1 MKKLKYLKLFEAFE
15 SNKLSKTLGYIKYGK
30 NEFLSKLKSILDKID
45 FPQSKISDDYIEYL
59 PFNKALKKSDIITDE
74 PCDATSEGAFP
85 EFAVEGA
92 KCDKGKIERKW
103 GSRTRKVPCP
113 VCGGSGVKPKSPGD
127 IKLLKFWFSQ
137 DGKFITTTAVD
148 GIIRKNENLEIS
160 DNLSDYKVGNRIPK
174 KNLKH
179 GLLTLI
185 NINGE
190 DTICYIV
197 KGRYDGFYALQNKHD
212 GASPGYPLVSNIDP
226 KDIAKYSWS
235 LGGSDFSNIR
245 LLHPKKEEDKKIDPY
260 SWNVAL
266 SHTWDNRIVAL
277 TKIRKSVKE
286 EIKDAHFALVL
297 DIAKLSKS
305 GFKTKSDIKSSREEI
320 KKGAFLTD
328 DEIKKQNIERY
339 VDTISKSMDI
349 VSDISNLNKVVN
361 RLVQYKY
368 ALFSIMGGGRIT
380 IIESVIDNYYYLLSS
395 ENESEKKSAIESI
408 ERNIE
413 RISDRM
419 KDKSLPNNIDILFN
433 ELKNN
438 EKESHLNLL
447 NRLMEISG
455 NIYNKIK
462 SYDIKTIEDLEVVY
476 QKMTSIRSLFSS
488 RRYKSQ
494 NLTYFFNSIINFP
507 AYDKFTGTYYVNDEM
522 AEKITKELDRIDKII
537 SKI

>member
-59 PFNKALKKSDIITDE
+59 PFNKALKKADIITDE
-74 PCDATSEGAFP
+74 PCVATSEGAFKP

-103 GSRTRKVPCP
+103 GSQTRKVPCP
-113 VCGGSGVKPKSPGD
+113 VCSGSGVKPKSPGD
-127 IKLLKFWFSQ
+127 IKLLKFWFSK

-148 GIIRKNENLEIS
+148 GIIRKSENLELS
-160 DNLSDYKVGNRIPK
+160 DNLSDYKIGNRIPK
-174 KNLKH
+174 RNLKN
-179 GLLTLI
+179 GLFTLI

-197 KGRYDGFYALQNKHD
+197 KGKYDGFYALQNKHN
-212 GASPGYPLVSNIDP
+212 GAPPEYPLVSNIDP

-245 LLHPKKEEDKKIDPY
+245 LLHLKKEEDKKIDPY

-266 SHTWDNRIVAL
+266 SHTWDNNFVVTTL
-277 TKIRKSVKE
+277 KSVKE

-368 ALFSIMGGGRIT
+368 ALFSIMSSGGIT
-380 IIESVIDNYYYLLSS
+380 IIESIIDNYYYLLSS
-395 ENESEKKSAIESI
+395 ENESEKKSAIQSI

-413 RISDRM
+413 KISNRM
-419 KDKSLPNNIDILFN
+419 KNKSLSNNIDDLFN
-433 ELKNN
+433 ELEKN

-447 NRLMEISG
+447 NRLIETSV

-476 QKMTSIRSLFSS
+476 QKMISIRNLFSS

-494 NLTYFFNSIINFP
+494 SLTYFFNSIMNFP
-507 AYDKFTGTYYVNDEM
+507 AYNKFTGTYYVNDEM

>member
-15 SNKLSKTLGYIKYGK
+15 SNKLSKTLGYIKYGR
-30 NEFLSKLKSILDKID
+30 NEFLSKLKEILDKID

-59 PFNKALKKSDIITDE
+59 PFNKALKKADIITDE

-113 VCGGSGVKPKSPGD
+113 VCGGSGVKPKSHGD

-148 GIIRKNENLEIS
+148 GIIRKNENLELS

-174 KNLKH
+174 RNLKP

-185 NINGE
+185 NIRGE

-197 KGRYDGFYALQNKHD
+197 KGRYGGFYALQNKHD
-212 GASPGYPLVSNIDP
+212 GASPGYRLVSNIDP

-235 LGGSDFSNIR
+235 LGGGADFSNIR

-260 SWNVAL
+260 NWNVAL
-266 SHTWDNRIVAL
+266 DHSWRKVFEVTTL
-277 TKIRKSVKE
+277 KSVKE

-361 RLVQYKY
+361 RLVQYRY
-368 ALFSIMGGGRIT
+368 ALFSIMGGGIN
-380 IIESVIDNYYYLLSS
+380 IIESIIDNYYYLLSS
-395 ENESEKKSAIESI
+395 ENESEKKSAIENI

-419 KDKSLPNNIDILFN
+419 KNKSLQNNIGILFN
-433 ELKNN
+433 ELKKN

-447 NRLMEISG
+447 NRLMETSG

-476 QKMTSIRSLFSS
+476 QKMTSIRSLFST

-494 NLTYFFNSIINFP
+494 NLKYFFNSIMNFP
-507 AYDKFTGTYYVNDEM
+507 AYDKFTGVYYVDDVM
-522 AEKITKELDRIDKII
+522 AEEITKELDRIDKII